1 MERTI
6 KWCLNKNMKCI
17 KLVYWNGKN
26 LGDYLSPFIISKLSG
41 LPIKYKDYYTL
52 GKKGQMNLVLDCILK
67 KVTWKKLTETLF
79 FFEKNVLGIG
89 SIIACGNKKSLIWGS
104 GFMNQNEHIRGGK
117 VFAVRG
123 RLTNEKIINEGY
135 KGCNV
140 FGDPALLLP
149 LIVKPALAKKND
161 LAIIPHW
168 REYDYFKNKYGGQY
182 KVLDIRT
189 TDVEH
194 FVKELTS
201 CKYILSSSL
210 HGIIL
215 SHAYNI
221 PALWIKHGYIDTD
234 GFKFYDYFSSVNIP
248 FYKGFEDFNL
258 YLESK
263 KWNYLFDKYA
273 INSVPQIDI
282 SSIQRRLLDVAPFQ
296 IQEIY
301 RD

>member
-1 MERTI
+1 MRS
-6 KWCLNKNMKCI
+6 I

-41 LPIKYKDYYTL
+41 LPIKYKSLCLFDKKAQLNLLFDYFI
-52 GKKGQMNLVLDCILK
+52 KKNI
-67 KVTWKKLTETLF
+67 TWKKLTETLF
-79 FFEKNVLGIG
+79 FFERNVLGVG
-89 SIIACGNKKSLIWGS
+89 SIIAYGNQRSLIWGS

-117 VFAVRG
+117 ILAVRG
-123 RLTNEKIINEGY
+123 RLTNEKIINDGY

-149 LIVKPALAKKND
+149 LIVKPSSEKKYN

-168 REYDYFKNKYGGQY
+168 REYDYFQSKYGGQY

-189 TDVEH
+189 TDVEY
-194 FVKELTS
+194 FVKELTL
-201 CKYILSSSL
+201 CKYVLSSSL

-234 GFKFYDYFSSVNIP
+234 GFKFYDYFSSVELP
-248 FYKGFEDFNL
+248 FYNGFDDFDQ
-258 YLESK
+258 YLKNNSWK
-263 KWNYLFDKYA
+263 LLFEKHI
-273 INSVPQIDI
+273 INASPQIDI
-282 SSIQRRLLDVAPFQ
+282 SLIQRKLLDVAPFH
-296 IQEIY
+296 ILDRY
-301 RD
+301 K